1 MSHIRQK
8 KTKALILTILGMWYI
23 NQCGGSHLSGCVVP
37 QDGSSEFAVLYILTT
52 YAIEARKQ
60 QISGPL

>member
-1 MSHIRQK
+1 
-8 KTKALILTILGMWYI
+8 MWYI

>member
-1 MSHIRQK
+1 MSQIRQT
-8 KTKALILTILGMWYI
+8 KTKALILTIRGA
-23 NQCGGSHLSGCVVP
+23 SHLSGRVVP
-37 QDGSSEFAVLYILTT
+37 QDGSSEFALLCILTI